1 MEKLSPA
8 IAERNIKRLCTLY
21 NYQSVEK
28 TFWLLLPEDFEGLKC
43 LCIYTRNQE
52 LATFSNHI
60 HVYSTARRVLQ
71 LFFFSEELHIEWE
84 SFLSN
89 STDSI
94 TIIYYQTMRM
104 TLV

>member
-21 NYQSVEK
+21 N
-28 TFWLLLPEDFEGLKC
+28 LPECGENIWLFLPDDFEGLKC

-71 LFFFSEELHIEWE
+71 LFFFSEELCFKK
-84 SFLSN
+84 SFLISH
-89 STDSI
+89 
-94 TIIYYQTMRM
+94 RM
-104 TLV
+104 GKFSFKLY